1 MRFRNIKNK
10 HTKASQKTKPKYIQ
24 ARVVNRI
31 KAFITD
37 MFMIYMPIMFIVT
50 YVVVSGKDA
59 LQASEFAPLLGTL
72 TYGIIYSIFLSK
84 LGQTPGK
91 KAYDLKVVN
100 VKTGEYLSFFR
111 ALFRFVAFLLTAT
124 TILGLLVSF
133 YRKDNRALHDLICG
147 TLVVFEKD

>member
-10 HTKASQKTKPKYIQ
+10 QNTDKVKPKYIH
-24 ARVVNRI
+24 ASVVNRI

-37 MFMIYMPIMFIVT
+37 MFMIYMPVMFIVT
-50 YVVVSGKDA
+50 YVIVSGKDA

-72 TYGIIYSIFLSK
+72 TYGVIYSIFLSK

-91 KAYDLKVVN
+91 KAYNLKVVN
-100 VKTGEYLSFFR
+100 AKTGEYIGFFR
-111 ALFRFVAFLLTAT
+111 AMLRFVAFLFTAT
-124 TILGLLVSF
+124 TILGLFVSF
-133 YRKDNRALHDLICG
+133 YTKDRRALHDLVSG

>member
-10 HTKASQKTKPKYIQ
+10 NKQNTDQIKPKYTH

-37 MFMIYMPIMFIVT
+37 MFMIYMPIMFVVT
-50 YVVVSGKDA
+50 YVIVSGKDA
-59 LQASEFAPLLGTL
+59 LQASEFAPFLGTL
-72 TYGIIYSIFLSK
+72 TYGIVYSIFLTK

-100 VKTGEYLSFFR
+100 AKTGEYISFFR
-111 ALFRFVAFLLTAT
+111 AMLRFVAFLFTAT
-124 TILGLLVSF
+124 TVLGLLVSF
-133 YRKDNRALHDLICG
+133 YRKDRRSLHDLISG
-147 TLVVFEKD
+147 TLVVVEKK